1 MQSHSSVVIDA
12 TVYRSMGVLG
22 LGPALLGVWA
32 CITIDTIFDPPDGG
46 ELGGIASTIRGE
58 LTRLQHGSSASSLW
72 NEGLDALDE
81 LIAQLT
87 SQTIVRPTDAET
99 DLAVLLA
106 SKHDDARSWRHEQ
119 GIGARR
125 IDTGE
130 AVCIAVAM
138 SRSFEFATDD
148 RPAAAAFESL
158 SGRTARDSFDVLDEL
173 GALGFVESVEHAEQ
187 RLVRLRG
194 PERPG
199 PTRQ

>member
-1 MQSHSSVVIDA
+1 MQSRSPVVIDA

-22 LGPALLGVWA
+22 LGPALFDVWV
-32 CITIDTIFDPPDGG
+32 CITIFDPPDGG
-46 ELGGIASTIRGE
+46 ELGGIVSTIRGE

-72 NEGLDALDE
+72 NEGLDGLDQ

-87 SQTIVRPTDAET
+87 SHTIVRPTAAET
-99 DLAVLLA
+99 DLAMLLA
-106 SKHDDARSWRHEQ
+106 SKHDDARAWRHEQ

-138 SRSFEFATDD
+138 SRIFEFATDD

-158 SGRTARDSFDVLDEL
+158 SGRTARSTFDVLDEL
-173 GALGFVESVEHAEQ
+173 CARGVVESVEDAEQ
-187 RLVRLRG
+187 RLIRLRG
-194 PERPG
+194 PQRPS
-199 PTRQ
+199 